1 MERTEV
7 NVLIGGE
14 AGQGLVT
21 LGELLA
27 KSLVRAGYVIVVSQS
42 YHSRIRGGHNTY
54 TIRAG
59 AGKIVAPREEVD
71 LLVALNPE
79 TVTLHKSE
87 RSAGGLTIVD
97 KDFETTSDNC
107 LQVPYVE
114 LGEKQFSNV
123 VALGV
128 VSLLLGLELEMVGRA
143 LDDAFGK
150 KAPELAEKNMQI
162 LEESYTW
169 CSQQGVNFSKLA
181 PPSDLRKRLLMNGN
195 EAIAMGALSAGVK
208 FCSFYPMTPA
218 TSIALNLA
226 AQASSMGLVVEQAED
241 EIAAINMAIGA
252 SFAGAP
258 SIVPTSGGGF
268 ALMTEGVSLAGMS
281 ETPLV
286 IVVAQRPGPA
296 TGLPTRTE
304 QADLEFVLHSGHG
317 EFPRAIFSP
326 GTVEECFWLTRKAFE
341 VAAKS
346 QGPVFILTDQ
356 FLADSARPVEP
367 FDLAGI
373 VTVETGVEKKSS
385 DLPYFRYNIY
395 ESGISPRLLPGM
407 SKHLVVAGSDEHPVD
422 GHLTEDLSVR
432 KFMVEKR
439 LRKEEK
445 IIAEVVPPEIQ
456 GDEKPDLLLVTWGSS
471 KGAILEAA
479 VNLRNDSTRVGTLH
493 FSQVWPLVPH
503 QFLGVLQDAGE
514 VVCVEGNALGQLAR
528 LIRRETGFTFHRRVL
543 RYDGLPITPEYILR
557 ALGKSKALQG
567 S

>member
-1 MERTEV
+1 VENTEL

-27 KSLVRAGYVIVVSQS
+27 KSLVRAGYFIVVSQS

-54 TIRAG
+54 NIRASG
-59 AGKIVAPREEVD
+59 EKIVAPREAVD

-79 TVTLHKSE
+79 TVALHRRE
-87 RSAGGLTIVD
+87 ISAGGLTIVD
-97 KDFETTSDNC
+97 TAFKTTSDNC
-107 LQVPYVE
+107 LQVPYLE

-128 VSLLLGLELEMVGRA
+128 VSFLFGLELELVGKA

-162 LEESYTW
+162 LNESYSW

-181 PPSDLRKRLLMNGN
+181 PASDIRKRLLMNGN

-268 ALMTEGVSLAGMS
+268 ALMTEGVSLVGMS

-326 GTVEECFWLTRKAFE
+326 GTVEECFWLARKAFE

-356 FLADSARPVEP
+356 FLADSARAIEP
-367 FDLAGI
+367 FDLENLA
-373 VTVETGVEKKSS
+373 TVEAGMETDSS

-395 ESGISPRLLPGM
+395 ESGVSPRLLPGM
-407 SKHLVVAGSDEHPVD
+407 SKHLVVAGSDEHPID

-439 LRKEEK
+439 LRKEEE

-479 VNLRNDSTRVGTLH
+479 AKLRNDSTRVGTLH

-503 QFLGVLQDAGE
+503 HFLKVLQDAGE
-514 VVCVEGNALGQLAR
+514 VVCVEGNAFGQLAR
-528 LIRRETGFTFHRRVL
+528 LIRRETGFDFHRRVL
-543 RYDGLPITPEYILR
+543 RYDGLPITPEYIIR
-557 ALGKSKALQG
+557 ELGN
-567 S
+567 

>member
-1 MERTEV
+1 MEKSEI
-7 NVLIGGE
+7 NLLIGGE

-27 KSLVRAGYVIVVSQS
+27 KSLVRAGYFIVVTQS

-54 TIRAG
+54 TIRASG
-59 AGKIVAPREEVD
+59 KKIVAPREEVD

-79 TVTLHKSE
+79 TVALHKRE
-87 RSAGGLTIVD
+87 LSAGGLTMVD
-97 KDFETTSDNC
+97 RGFETTSDNC

-114 LGEKQFSNV
+114 LGEKQFFNV

-128 VSLLLGLELEMVGRA
+128 VSFLIGLELEMVGKA

-162 LEESYTW
+162 LAESYRW

-367 FDLAGI
+367 FDLASI
-373 VTVETGVEKKSS
+373 ATVEAGVEKNSS

-407 SKHLVVAGSDEHPVD
+407 SKHLVVAGGDEHPID

-439 LRKEEK
+439 LRKEEE
-445 IIAEVVPPEIQ
+445 IIAEVVPPEIG
-456 GDEKPDLLLVTWGSS
+456 GDEKPNLLLVTWGTT

-479 VNLRNDSTRVGTLH
+479 AKLRNDTTRVGTLH

-528 LIRRETGFTFHRRVL
+528 LIRRETGFDFHRRVL
-543 RYDGLPITPEYILR
+543 RYDGLPITPEYIIRQLGR
-557 ALGKSKALQG
+557 A
-567 S
+567 

>member
-1 MERTEV
+1 MKRREV

-27 KSLVRAGYVIVVSQS
+27 KCMLRAGYFIVVTQS

-54 TIRAG
+54 AIRAS
-59 AGKIVAPREEVD
+59 AEKIVAPREEVD

-79 TVTLHKSE
+79 TVALHKRE
-87 RSAGGLTIVD
+87 LSAGGLIIVD
-97 KDFETTSDNC
+97 KAFEATTDNC
-107 LQVPYVE
+107 FEVPYGDFGQE
-114 LGEKQFSNV
+114 QFANV

-128 VSLLLGLELEMVGRA
+128 VSYLLGLELDMVGKA

-150 KAPELAEKNMQI
+150 KAPDLAEKNMQI
-162 LEESYTW
+162 LQDSYRW
-169 CSQQGVNFSKLA
+169 SSEQGVNFSTLA
-181 PPSDLRKRLLMNGN
+181 PPSELRKRLLMNGN
-195 EAIAMGALSAGVK
+195 QAIAMGALAAGVK

-226 AQASSMGLVVEQAED
+226 AHANSMGLVVEQAED

-268 ALMTEGVSLAGMS
+268 ALMTEGVSLAGMT

-341 VAAKS
+341 MAAKS

-356 FLADSARPVEP
+356 FLADSARSIEP
-367 FDLAGI
+367 FDLQDLATVEAGI
-373 VTVETGVEKKSS
+373 EKDSS

-395 ESGISPRLLPGM
+395 ESGVSPRLLPGM
-407 SKHLVVAGSDEHPVD
+407 SKHVVVAGSDEHPVD
-422 GHLTEDLSVR
+422 GHLTEDLTVR

-439 LRKEEK
+439 LSKQKK
-445 IIAEVVPPEIQ
+445 IIAEVVPPQIQ
-456 GDEKPDLLLVTWGSS
+456 GDEKPDLLLVTWGST
-471 KGAILEAA
+471 KGAIIEAA
-479 VNLRNDSTRVGTLH
+479 AKLRNDSTRVGTLH
-493 FSQVWPLVPH
+493 LSQVWPLVSQ

-514 VVCVEGNALGQLAR
+514 VVCVESNALGQLAR
-528 LIRRETGFTFHRRVL
+528 LIRRETGFEVHRRVL

-557 ALGKSKALQG
+557 ALDKSEALKG
-567 S
+567 T

>member
-27 KSLVRAGYVIVVSQS
+27 KSLVRAGYFIVVAQS

-54 TIRAG
+54 AIRAS
-59 AGKIVAPREEVD
+59 AEKIVAPREEVD

-79 TVTLHKSE
+79 TVALHTRE
-87 RSAGGLTIVD
+87 LSAGGLTIVD
-97 KDFETTSDNC
+97 KGFEITSDNC

-128 VSLLLGLELEMVGRA
+128 VSFLLGLELEMVGKA

-162 LEESYTW
+162 LQESYRW

-195 EAIAMGALSAGVK
+195 EAIAMGAMSAGVK

-241 EIAAINMAIGA
+241 EIAAINMSIGA

-356 FLADSARPVEP
+356 FLADSARAIEP
-367 FDLAGI
+367 FDLASI
-373 VTVETGVEKKSS
+373 ATVEAGLEKDSS

-395 ESGISPRLLPGM
+395 ESGVSPRLLPGM

-422 GHLTEDLSVR
+422 GHLTEDLGVR

-439 LRKEEK
+439 LRKEEE
-445 IIAEVVPPEIQ
+445 IISEIVPPEIQ
-456 GDEKPDLLLVTWGSS
+456 GEEKPDLLLVTWGSS

-479 VNLRNDSTRVGTLH
+479 AKLRNDSARVGTLH

-503 QFLGVLQDAGE
+503 QFLGVLQDARE

-528 LIRRETGFTFHRRVL
+528 LIRRETGFDFHRRVL

-557 ALGKSKALQG
+557 ALGNSKALQG

>member
-1 MERTEV
+1 MEKTEL

-21 LGELLA
+21 IGELLA
-27 KSLVRAGYVIVVSQS
+27 KSLVRSGYHVVVSQS
-42 YHSRIRGGHNTY
+42 YQSRIRGGHNTY
-54 TIRAG
+54 TIRAS
-59 AGKIVAPREEVD
+59 AEEIAAPREGVD
-71 LLVALNPE
+71 LLVALNAE
-79 TVTLHKSE
+79 TVALHE
-87 RSAGGLTIVD
+87 RELSAGGLNIVD
-97 KDFETTSDNC
+97 KAFEITSNNC
-107 LQVPYVE
+107 LQVPFEE
-114 LGEKQFSNV
+114 LGEKKFSNV
-123 VALGV
+123 VALGA
-128 VSLLLGLELEMVGRA
+128 VSLLLGLELEVVAKA

-162 LEESYTW
+162 LQDSYKW
-169 CSQQGVNFSKLA
+169 CGQQEANFSTLA
-181 PPSDLRKRLLMNGN
+181 PPSDIRKRLLMNGN

-226 AQASSMGLVVEQAED
+226 TQARTMGLVVEQAED

-356 FLADSARPVEP
+356 FLADSARAIEP
-367 FDLAGI
+367 FVLKGLE
-373 VTVETGVEKKSS
+373 TVEDGSIRDSS

-407 SKHLVVAGSDEHPVD
+407 SEHLVVAGGDEHPID
-422 GHLTEDLSVR
+422 GHITEDLNVR

-439 LRKEEK
+439 LRKVEE
-445 IIAEVVPPEIQ
+445 IIAEAVPPEIQ
-456 GDEKPDLLLVTWGSS
+456 GDEKPELLLVTWGST
-471 KGAILEAA
+471 KGATLEAA
-479 VNLRNDSTRVGTLH
+479 TKLNNNSTRVGSLH

-503 QFLGVLQDAGE
+503 QFLGALESAKE
-514 VVCVEGNALGQLAR
+514 VVCIEGNAFGQLAR
-528 LIRRETGFTFHRRVL
+528 LIRRETGFNVHRQVL
-543 RYDGLPITPEYILR
+543 RYDGLPITPEYIIR
-557 ALGKSKALQG
+557 ALGS

>member
-1 MERTEV
+1 MEKSEI
-7 NVLIGGE
+7 NLLIGGE

-27 KSLVRAGYVIVVSQS
+27 KSLVRAGYFIVVTQS

-54 TIRAG
+54 TIRAS
-59 AGKIVAPREEVD
+59 AEKIFAPREEVD
-71 LLVALNPE
+71 LLVALNAE
-79 TVTLHKSE
+79 TVALHKRE
-87 RSAGGLTIVD
+87 LSAGGLTIVD
-97 KDFETTSDNC
+97 KGFETTSDNC

-128 VSLLLGLELEMVGRA
+128 VSSLLGLELEMVGRA

-162 LEESYTW
+162 LEESYRW

-226 AQASSMGLVVEQAED
+226 ARASSMGLVVEQAED

-356 FLADSARPVEP
+356 FLADSARPIEP
-367 FDLAGI
+367 FDLASI
-373 VTVETGVEKKSS
+373 ATVEAGVERNSS

-439 LRKEEK
+439 LRKEEE

-479 VNLRNDSTRVGTLH
+479 AKLRNDSTRVGTLH

-528 LIRRETGFTFHRRVL
+528 LIRRETGFDFHRRVL

-557 ALGKSKALQG
+557 ALGN
-567 S
+567 

>member
-1 MERTEV
+1 MEKSEISL
-7 NVLIGGE
+7 LIGGE

-27 KSLVRAGYVIVVSQS
+27 KSLVRAGYFIVVTQS

-54 TIRAG
+54 TIRAS
-59 AGKIVAPREEVD
+59 AEKIVAPREKVD

-79 TVTLHKSE
+79 TVALHKRE
-87 RSAGGLTIVD
+87 LSAAGLAVVD
-97 KDFETTSDNC
+97 RGFETTGDNC
-107 LQVPYVE
+107 LQVPYAE
-114 LGEKQFSNV
+114 LGEQQFSNV

-128 VSLLLGLELEMVGRA
+128 VSFLLGLQLEMVGKA

-162 LEESYTW
+162 LQDSYSW
-169 CSQQGVNFSKLA
+169 CSQQGVNLSKLA
-181 PPSDLRKRLLMNGN
+181 PPSDLGKRLLMNGN

-226 AQASSMGLVVEQAED
+226 AQASTMGLVVEQAED

-268 ALMTEGVSLAGMS
+268 ALMTEGVSLAGMT

-341 VAAKS
+341 LAAKS

-367 FDLAGI
+367 FDLASI
-373 VTVETGVEKKSS
+373 ATVEAGVEKNSS

-422 GHLTEDLSVR
+422 GHLTEDLTVR

-439 LRKEEK
+439 LRKEEE

-456 GDEKPDLLLVTWGSS
+456 GDEKPDLLLVTWGST

-479 VNLRNDSTRVGTLH
+479 AKLRNDSTRVGTLH
-493 FSQVWPLVPH
+493 FSQVWPLVPQ
-503 QFLGVLQDAGE
+503 QFLGLLQDAGE

-528 LIRRETGFTFHRRVL
+528 LIRRETGFDFQRRVL
-543 RYDGLPITPEYILR
+543 RYDGLPITPEYIIR
-557 ALGKSKALQG
+557 ELGRS
-567 S
+567 

>member
-27 KSLVRAGYVIVVSQS
+27 KTLVRAGYFIVVTQS

-54 TIRAG
+54 TIRAS
-59 AGKIVAPREEVD
+59 AGEIVAPREEVD

-79 TVTLHKSE
+79 TVALHKRELSP
-87 RSAGGLTIVD
+87 GGLTIVD
-97 KDFETTSDNC
+97 KVFETISDNC

-128 VSLLLGLELEMVGRA
+128 VSFLLGLELEMVGKA

-150 KAPELAEKNMQI
+150 KAPEMAEKNMQI
-162 LEESYTW
+162 LKESYRW
-169 CSQQGVNFSKLA
+169 CSRQGVNFSKLA

-195 EAIAMGALSAGVK
+195 EAIAMGAMSAGVK

-226 AQASSMGLVVEQAED
+226 AQASTMGFVVEQAED

-326 GTVEECFWLTRKAFE
+326 GTLEECFWLTRKAFE

-356 FLADSARPVEP
+356 FLADSARAIEP
-367 FDLAGI
+367 FDLEGLE
-373 VTVETGVEKKSS
+373 TVGASIEEDFS
-385 DLPYFRYNIY
+385 DLPYYRYNLY
-395 ESGISPRLLPGM
+395 ESGLSPRLLPGM
-407 SKHLVVAGSDEHPVD
+407 SKHLVVAGGDEHPID
-422 GHLTEDLSVR
+422 GHITEDLSVR

-439 LRKEEK
+439 LRKEEE

-456 GDEKPDLLLVTWGSS
+456 GDEKPDLLLVTWGTT
-471 KGAILEAA
+471 KGAIVEAA
-479 VNLRNDSTRVGTLH
+479 TKLRNDSTRVGTLH
-493 FSQVWPLVPH
+493 FSQVWPLVPQ
-503 QFLGVLQDAGE
+503 QFLGVLQGAGE

-528 LIRRETGFTFHRRVL
+528 LIRRETGFDFHRRVL

-557 ALGKSKALQG
+557 ELGN
-567 S
+567 

>member
-1 MERTEV
+1 MERREI
-7 NVLIGGE
+7 NLLIGGE

-27 KSLVRAGYVIVVSQS
+27 KSLVRAGYFIVVTQS

-54 TIRAG
+54 TIRASG
-59 AGKIVAPREEVD
+59 EKIVAPREDVD
-71 LLVALNPE
+71 LVVALNPE
-79 TVTLHKSE
+79 TVALHN
-87 RSAGGLTIVD
+87 RQLGPGGLTIVD
-97 KDFETTSDNC
+97 TAFKTTSDNC
-107 LQVPYVE
+107 LEVPYVE
-114 LGEKQFSNV
+114 LGEQQFSNV

-128 VSLLLGLELEMVGRA
+128 VSFLVGLELELVGKA

-162 LEESYTW
+162 LGESYRW
-169 CSQQGVNFSKLA
+169 CSQQGVNVAKLA
-181 PPSDLRKRLLMNGN
+181 PPSDIRKRLFMNGN

-226 AQASSMGLVVEQAED
+226 GQASSMDLVVEQAED

-252 SFAGAP
+252 SFAGAL

-304 QADLEFVLHSGHG
+304 QADLDFVLHSGHG

-356 FLADSARPVEP
+356 FLADSARAIEP
-367 FDLAGI
+367 FDLESLATVEAGI
-373 VTVETGVEKKSS
+373 VKDSS

-395 ESGISPRLLPGM
+395 ESGVSPRLLPGM

-439 LRKEEK
+439 LRKEEE

-456 GDEKPDLLLVTWGSS
+456 GHEKPDLLLVTWGTT

-479 VNLRNDSTRVGTLH
+479 AKLGNDSTRVATCH

-503 QFLGVLQDAGE
+503 HFLEVFQDAGE
-514 VVCVEGNALGQLAR
+514 VVCVEGNAFGQLAR
-528 LIRRETGFTFHRRVL
+528 LIRRETGFNVHRRVL

-557 ALGKSKALQG
+557 ALERS
-567 S
+567 